1 MASSFLLFFPFA
13 FLTTPPCPQEALTGW
28 LATIADYNPVT
39 YLLEGLRSLNEGW
52 DAGELGQGD
61 GCGAR
66 HGRGEHVDVLRRPAR
81 PHGSGM
87 NDELQAATELLEAV
101 AADRSLL
108 HGLSEADRI
117 RFLNA
122 VADVFCPDP
131 LERRRQVK
139 ALRQRQ
145 RAERVQRDE
154 SVLADTAIRRLRAKP
169 VYTTPNVFPP
179 DDIEPGD
186 APLVDGVRGPR
197 APALLRVQGR
207 STTWCTPSTT
217 SSARRAPSSTSASAP
232 RPPTCGAGWR
242 SSPAGG

>member
-1 MASSFLLFFPFA
+1 
-13 FLTTPPCPQEALTGW
+13 
-28 LATIADYNPVT
+28 
-39 YLLEGLRSLNEGW
+39 
-52 DAGELGQGD
+52 
-61 GCGAR
+61 
-66 HGRGEHVDVLRRPAR
+66 
-81 PHGSGM
+81 M

-145 RAERVQRDE
+145 RAEQVQRDE
-154 SVLADTAIRRLRAKP
+154 SVLADTGIRRLRAKP
-169 VYTTPNVFPP
+169 VFTTPNVFPP
-179 DDIEPGD
+179 DDIEPRRRP
-186 APLVDGVRGPR
+186 ARRWVRGPR
-197 APALLRVQGR
+197 APALLRVQAEVRRGPPLLR
-207 STTWCTPSTT
+207 P
-217 SSARRAPSSTSASAP
+217 ALPAVRRAQLRASAP
-232 RPPTCGAGWR
+232 RPPTCAAGWR